1 MKNKTIVSLLMV
13 MLLAVSLAGC
23 GGKKNSVEYGTYT
36 SQDESMSAY
45 PPTVALFEDGTYQFN
60 LVVGSY
66 FAGTYQVKDD
76 TLTLTMDNNASKFAD
91 DVIKELTF
99 TIDADAK
106 EITIEQELPE
116 LVASGTIF
124 KL

>member
-1 MKNKTIVSLLMV
+1 MKSKKIISLLMV
-13 MLLAVSLAGC
+13 MLLTVSLVGC
-23 GGKKNSVEYGTYT
+23 GKKDKIEYGTYT
-36 SQDESMSAY
+36 SKDESVKAY
-45 PPTVALFEDGTYQFN
+45 PPTISLFEDGTYQFN

-66 FAGTYQVKDD
+66 FSGTFEVKEG

-99 TIDADAK
+99 TIDTDAK
-106 EITIEQELPE
+106 EITIDQELPE
-116 LVASGTIF
+116 YVTSGTIF